1 MAAFNFARTAVFLI
15 FSFANAGISYAEP
28 DTALINPTSARW
40 SVKPLLNVG
49 QPAGKNAY
57 RMVGIPDGL
66 GAFKNDDGTITV
78 LMNHEL
84 SEDKGVKRVH
94 GANGA
99 FVSKWILDTENL
111 NIISGE
117 DSIRKVMLWSPIV
130 QRYFSSSTNKFN
142 KLCSADL
149 APVSAFF
156 NSLTG
161 KGYKEKL
168 FLNGEES
175 KEGGRA
181 FAHIVS
187 GENAGVSYEL
197 PYLGKFAWENA
208 VANPATGD
216 LTVVVGMDDNQGGQ
230 VYVYAGEK
238 RIDGNPVE
246 KAGLAGGQLYAIKA
260 DGERFSLAGFG
271 DVSAM
276 SGDDLEK
283 AGEHAAVSKFMR
295 PEDGAWDIKNP
306 NIFYFATTAK
316 IDGESQ
322 IFQLK
327 FDDVNQPQKG
337 GEIKDILNAKTIG
350 AQMFDNLTVMGN
362 GSLLIE
368 EDPGNNE
375 YLAAIWLFDPA
386 TGKAEKVLE
395 SDPKRFKDKSSSLY
409 ITQDEENSGIIEITH
424 LVQNASWAD
433 KDKRYFLGVMQVH
446 AKSEDPE
453 LVEGGQLYL
462 IAGKNQ

>member
-1 MAAFNFARTAVFLI
+1 MASFNFARITVFFI
-15 FSFANAGISYAEP
+15 FSFSSICISYAEP
-28 DTALINPTSARW
+28 DTALINPTSTHW

-49 QPAGKNAY
+49 QPVGKSAY
-57 RMVGIPDGL
+57 RMVGIPDGM
-66 GAFKNDDGTITV
+66 GAFKDDSGTITV

-84 SEDKGVKRVH
+84 SADKGIRRQH

-99 FVSKWILDTENL
+99 FVSKWTLDIENL
-111 NIISGE
+111 NVIGGE
-117 DSIRKVMLWSPIV
+117 DAINKVMLWSPIV
-130 QRYFSSSTNKFN
+130 QRYFNSTTNKFN

-156 NSLTG
+156 NSHSG
-161 KGYKEKL
+161 KGYKARL

-197 PYLGKFAWENA
+197 PHLGKFAWENA

-216 LTVVVGMDDNQGGQ
+216 LTLVVGMDDNQGGQ

-238 RIDGNPVE
+238 RVEGNPVE
-246 KAGLAGGQLYAIKA
+246 KAGLVGGQLYAIKS

-283 AGEHAAVSKFMR
+283 AGEHAAASKFMR
-295 PEDGAWDIKNP
+295 PEDGAWDIQNP
-306 NIFYFATTAK
+306 NIFYFATTDK
-316 IDGESQ
+316 IDGDSQ

-327 FDDVNQPQKG
+327 FDDVKQPQKG
-337 GEIKDILNAKTIG
+337 GEIKVILKAKTIG
-350 AQMFDNLTVMGN
+350 AQMFDNLTVMSNGN
-362 GSLLIE
+362 LLIE

-375 YLAAIWLFDPA
+375 YLAAIWLFDPE
-386 TGKAEKVLE
+386 TGKAEKILQ
-395 SDPKRFKDKSSSLY
+395 SDAKRFQDKNSSLY

-424 LVQNASWAD
+424 LVQDASWFN
-433 KDKRYFLGVMQVH
+433 KDKKYFLGVIQIH

-462 IAGKNQ
+462 ITGENQ

>member
-1 MAAFNFARTAVFLI
+1 MAAFNLARTAVFLI
-15 FSFANAGISYAEP
+15 FSFSSIGISYAEP

-84 SEDKGVKRVH
+84 SEDKGVKRLH

-99 FVSKWILDTENL
+99 FISKWILDTENL

-130 QRYFSSSTNKFN
+130 QRYFSSSANKFN

-156 NSLTG
+156 NSHTG

-197 PYLGKFAWENA
+197 PHLGKFAWENA

-260 DGERFSLAGFG
+260 DGERFSLSGFG

-276 SGDDLEK
+276 SGDELEK

-322 IFQLK
+322 VFQLK

-337 GEIKDILNAKTIG
+337 GEIKVILNAKAIG
-350 AQMFDNLTVMGN
+350 AQMFDNLTVMSN

-395 SDPKRFKDKSSSLY
+395 SDPKRFKDKNSSLY